1 MSLKILIVDDSPLI
15 RCSLRRCFEQS
26 SDWEVCGEAE
36 NGLVAI
42 AMVKALKPRAI
53 ILDLSM
59 PVMNGLE
66 AAREIAAIAAQTVML
81 MFTMYTSDHFLKEAQ
96 KVGIRDVLSKSEGE
110 EPLLKS
116 LKSMLRLVA

>member
-1 MSLKILIVDDSPLI
+1 MSLNILIVDDNPLI
-15 RCSLRRCFEQS
+15 RRSLRRCFER

-36 NGLVAI
+36 NGLIAV
-42 AMVKALKPRAI
+42 AMVKALKPEVV

-66 AAREIAAIAAQTVML
+66 AAREIAAIAPKTVML
-81 MFTMYTSDHFLKEAQ
+81 MFTMYGSDHFLKEAQ
-96 KVGIRDVLSKSEGE
+96 KAGIRDIVSKSEGE
-110 EPLLKS
+110 QPLLKS

>member
-26 SDWEVCGEAE
+26 SDWEVCAETE
-36 NGLVAI
+36 NGLVAV
-42 AMVKALKPRAI
+42 AMVKALNPEVV

-59 PVMNGLE
+59 PLMNGLE
-66 AAREIAAIAAQTVML
+66 AARKIAAIAPQTVML
-81 MFTMYTSDHFLKEAQ
+81 MFTMYPSDHFLKEAQ
-96 KVGIRDVLSKSEGE
+96 KAGIRDIVSKSEGE
-110 EPLLKS
+110 QPLLKS

>member
-96 KVGIRDVLSKSEGE
+96 KAGIRDVISKSEGE

-116 LKSMLRLVA
+116 LKSILSLVA